1 MCQAKKTLQASIL
14 LVVRL
19 LAFVSLTWSS
29 TSSSVA
35 KNVQPELWPWQQ
47 SIQKIN
53 AARERGEISTDAAAL
68 YRLTAIQD
76 PHQLPEKFQPDSFDV
91 NQPLPT
97 DGMMELAEKLLSF
110 E

>member
-14 LVVRL
+14 LVVGM
-19 LAFVSLTWSS
+19 LAFVSLAWSS

-35 KNVQPELWPWQQ
+35 KNAQPELRPWQQ

-76 PHQLPEKFQPDSFDV
+76 PHQLP
-91 NQPLPT
+91 
-97 DGMMELAEKLLSF
+97 
-110 E
+110 